1 MLKIVKTLAVAKENY
16 ALLRKSYLPGSIISA
31 LLLFTFH
38 VKVII
43 QKHIQKN
50 NIQDKNPN

>member
-1 MLKIVKTLAVAKENY
+1 MLKTVKTLAVAKENY

-31 LLLFTFH
+31 LSLFTFH

-43 QKHIQKN
+43 QKPIQKN
-50 NIQDKNPN
+50 NIQDINPN